1 MKRVKF
7 LYNPISGD
15 GKIVK
20 QLDTVFRMYQKYG
33 FLVDVLRLDEESR
46 GQRLFPEPR
55 GYYDHILIAG
65 GDGTCDSVV
74 NELLAEGHELPV
86 AFLPMGTANDYATYI
101 GMTANVE
108 ESLRQILTL
117 PPQKMDL
124 GKVNDRYFL
133 NVFSCGH
140 FADISQKTGDDLKTN
155 MGILAYF
162 IKSVEMIRDFKPVRV
177 KVTTR
182 DDHFEGDML
191 LCTVFNGI
199 SVGGMR
205 LALKSRGNDGLLDM
219 ILLKS
224 GNLAEIGPTILK
236 VLRGDERALS
246 DPSVYFIQTD
256 DCTIESV
263 EPIPSDIDGEKGPD
277 MPVRIR
283 CIRDGITVLG
293 VNGSL

>member
-7 LYNPISGD
+7 LYNPVSGD
-15 GKIVK
+15 GKMVK

-33 FLVDVLRLDEESR
+33 YLVDVVRLDEESR
-46 GQRLFPEPR
+46 GHRLFPEPA
-55 GYYDHILIAG
+55 GYYDHILVAG

-74 NELLAEGHELPV
+74 NELLAEGHEIPV

-162 IKSVEMIRDFKPVRV
+162 IKSVEMIREVKPVRV

-182 DDHFEGDML
+182 DDQFEGDML

-205 LALKSRGNDGLLDM
+205 LALKSRGNDGVLDM

-224 GNLAEIGPTILK
+224 GNLTELGPTILK
-236 VLRGDERALS
+236 VLRGDEKALS
-246 DPSVYFIQTD
+246 DASVYFIQTD
-256 DCTIESV
+256 DCTIESA
-263 EPIPSDIDGEKGPD
+263 EPIPSDIDGEKGPA
-277 MPVRIR
+277 MPVRIQ
-283 CIRDGITVLG
+283 CIKDGISVLG
-293 VNGSL
+293 VKGSL